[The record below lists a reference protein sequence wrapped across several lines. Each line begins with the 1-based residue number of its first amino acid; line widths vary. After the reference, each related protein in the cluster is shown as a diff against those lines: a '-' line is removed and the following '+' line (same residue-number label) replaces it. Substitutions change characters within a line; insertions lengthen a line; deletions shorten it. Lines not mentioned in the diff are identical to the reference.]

1 MRMENIIISDEIF
14 NEIKEASIKLWG
26 THDDGG
32 LGYATE
38 KINYIKDLPNSSTN
52 VAKIIRMFD
61 HWHQKAIAGRIS
73 LQAKRVIRECIMS
86 GWPKQTRG
94 QDLEQNAFFKV

>member
-1 MRMENIIISDEIF
+1 
-14 NEIKEASIKLWG
+14 
-26 THDDGG
+26 
-32 LGYATE
+32 
-38 KINYIKDLPNSSTN
+38 
-52 VAKIIRMFD
+52 MFD